1 MIARTSGNGTADKLF
16 VIPEG
21 NLFVSGKNVC
31 CKCTQCTTG
40 IRYLPLIAGTS
51 DDGTSDKLFVIPEGN
66 PFESGK
72 NVCCKCIQC
81 TTGIRYLPMDMV
93 LIRKPFRDDL
103 NQIALSSLEA
113 LQLYYFPRV

>member
-31 CKCTQCTTG
+31 CKCIQCTTG

-51 DDGTSDKLFVIPEGN
+51 DDGTSDVLFVPAEWWG
-66 PFESGK
+66 
-72 NVCCKCIQC
+72 
-81 TTGIRYLPMDMV
+81 
-93 LIRKPFRDDL
+93 
-103 NQIALSSLEA
+103 LSRRMAGTKENLM
-113 LQLYYFPRV
+113 